1 MIPGLIDAHTH
12 MEVTLSGEEFG
23 ADSGEVFDWHAA
35 QFLAH
40 GVTAVRDTGGTGFG
54 SAYRRLLAEDTPEW
68 PRFVGSGP
76 NLDGPP
82 GAPYPGLR
90 VVRGPQ
96 DAADAAA
103 ELISM
108 GAPFLKAYVWL
119 PKEDLQAVVAVAHK
133 RGIPVAAHVGNA
145 VSVGEAVAAGV
156 DALEHICSGREL
168 LDAHSR
174 ALESELPE
182 RPHDWVLSLRP
193 WRFVDLGS
201 DRVRRHVEDLAAAGV
216 TVTPTFA
223 ILRVFC
229 RPDEAEGILEARN
242 DLPAS
247 LVDAWR
253 ATWPAVGYSEDDLA
267 HGEQEWEA
275 ILEFVEMVHAA
286 GINVVAGSDVP
297 NPGTYPG
304 SSLHREIEVLAGCG
318 LGMVGAIHA
327 ATGAAAALM
336 GRADIGVIR
345 GGMRADLVILDGD
358 PTIDAESLAKITAVV
373 RDGRVVYG
381 SLEPRNE

>member
-35 QFLAH
+35 EFLAH

-108 GAPFLKAYVWL
+108 GAPFLKTYVWL

-182 RPHDWVLSLRP
+182 RSHDWVLSLRP
-193 WRFVDLGS
+193 WRFVDLKS
-201 DRVRRHVEDLAAAGV
+201 DQVLRHVEGLAAAGV

-229 RPDEAEGILEARN
+229 RPDEAEAMRAARH
-242 DLPAS
+242 DLPPG
-247 LVDAWR
+247 LRDAWTT
-253 ATWPAVGYSEDDLA
+253 TWPATDYSEDDRA
-267 HGEQEWEA
+267 HGEREWEA
-275 ILEFVEMVHAA
+275 ILEFVGMAHAA
-286 GINVVAGSDVP
+286 GVTLVAGSDIP

-304 SSLHREIEVLAGCG
+304 YSLHREIETLDGCG
-318 LGMVGAIHA
+318 LGMVGAVHA
-327 ATGAAAALM
+327 ATGGAADLM
-336 GRADIGVIR
+336 GRTDIGTVR
-345 GGMRADLVILDGD
+345 GGMRADLVVLDGD
-358 PTIDAESLAKITAVV
+358 LAGDASSLTRIRAVL
-373 RDGRVVYG
+373 RDGRVVHG
-381 SLEPRNE
+381 SLESETQ